1 MADISRRTFPA
12 WIRACLVGLACLS
25 SAASAAAATPPP
37 SLTSA
42 QRLEGEA
49 PVTVFNRR
57 ITTLRARVLGFPA
70 QERAK
75 HAAARISTLLDRPG
89 PGKVVVTN
97 EPQGRVLTVDGALA
111 FMLTPDDTDRLSG
124 ESLDEATQAA
134 RLALQS
140 VVDQSHEA
148 HDRKYFFRAVAR
160 STVASLLFAIA
171 LAFTLSIRRW
181 VVRRLADLLAARTA
195 SVQVAGAKV
204 LDGAR
209 LFGLSRSL
217 VRLFSVVLLGLL
229 TYEWSTFVLR
239 QFPYSRPW
247 SEQLSAFLIGVFMQ
261 LAGSVVVALPDLV
274 VALIIFLL
282 ARGLI
287 GALHPFFARLEQTK
301 LDTGWLDHDTAR
313 ATRRILN
320 AAIWIFAAVM
330 AYPYL
335 PGSGSEAFKG
345 MSVLIG
351 LMVTLGG
358 SSLFGQAASGMILL
372 YSRTLRIGELVRVGD
387 QKGTVIELGAFTTRI
402 RSGLGEEI
410 TLPNSL
416 VLSSVTKNY
425 SRPALGRGFVMDT
438 TVTIG
443 YDAPWRQ
450 IEAMLIEAA
459 RRTPGV
465 LPDRAPEVFKRA
477 LADYYVE
484 YRLVCQASQTDARE
498 RAEALSVLNGHVMDV
513 FNEYGVQIMSP
524 HYFADPAVPKVVPP
538 AGWYAAPAAP
548 RRERDG
554 S

>member
-1 MADISRRTFPA
+1 M
-12 WIRACLVGLACLS
+12 
-25 SAASAAAATPPP
+25 
-37 SLTSA
+37 
-42 QRLEGEA
+42 
-49 PVTVFNRR
+49 VFNRR
-57 ITTLRARVLGFPA
+57 ITTLRARVMGFPA
-70 QERAK
+70 EERAK
-75 HAAARISTLLDRPG
+75 HAAARVSQLLDRPG
-89 PGKVVVTN
+89 AGKVVVMN
-97 EPQGRVLTVDGALA
+97 EPEGRVLTVDGALA
-111 FMLTPDDTDRLSG
+111 FMLTTDDTDRLSG
-124 ESLDEATQAA
+124 ESLDQATQAA

-140 VVDQSHEA
+140 VVDQSREA
-148 HDRKYFFRAVAR
+148 HDRQRFFQAVLR
-160 STVASLLFAIA
+160 SAVASLLFVVA

-181 VVRRLADLLAARTA
+181 VVRRLADLLEERTA
-195 SVQVAGAKV
+195 GVQLAGAKV
-204 LDGAR
+204 LDATR

-217 VRLFSVVLLGLL
+217 VRLFSLVLLGLL

-247 SEQLSAFLIGVFMQ
+247 GEQLSAFLLDVFAQ
-261 LAGSVVVALPDLV
+261 LGSSVVGALPDLL

-301 LDTGWLDHDTAR
+301 LDAGWLDHDTAR

-387 QKGTVIELGAFTTRI
+387 QEGTVIELGAFTTRI

-425 SRPALGRGFVMDT
+425 SRPMQGHGFVMDT

-450 IEAMLIEAA
+450 VEAMLTEAA

-465 LPDRAPEVFKRA
+465 LTQRPPEVFKRA
-477 LADYYVE
+477 LGDYYVE

-524 HYFADPAVPKVVPP
+524 HYFADPSAPKVVPP
-538 AGWYAAPAAP
+538 AGWYAAPATPA
-548 RRERDG
+548 RERED
-554 S
+554 SAEAPKR